1 MTTSLS
7 MLLLM
12 IGCAIVTW
20 LPRIIPF
27 MLVRNVK
34 LPDVILKW
42 LSYIPICIL
51 SALVLESLFH
61 SEDNMVTLDW
71 LNVLAF
77 IPTLIVAIYTKSLFK
92 TVIVG
97 VLTMALIRFFI

>member
-20 LPRIIPF
+20 LPRVIPF

-34 LPDVILKW
+34 LPDVMLKW

-97 VLTMALIRFFI
+97 VLIMTIIKYFI

>member
-20 LPRIIPF
+20 LPRVIPF

>member
-20 LPRIIPF
+20 LPRVIPF

-61 SEDNMVTLDW
+61 SEDKMVTLDW